1 MFQIALGFGLSILA
15 LIQMFGHV
23 SGGHINR
30 AVTIAMAVT
39 LNISILR
46 AVMYV
51 IAQIIGAI
59 IGGFILKG

>member
-1 MFQIALGFGLSILA
+1 MFQIGLGFGLSIMA
-15 LIQMFGHV
+15 LIQMIGHV
-23 SGGHINR
+23 SGGHINP

-59 IGGFILKG
+59 IGGFLLKG